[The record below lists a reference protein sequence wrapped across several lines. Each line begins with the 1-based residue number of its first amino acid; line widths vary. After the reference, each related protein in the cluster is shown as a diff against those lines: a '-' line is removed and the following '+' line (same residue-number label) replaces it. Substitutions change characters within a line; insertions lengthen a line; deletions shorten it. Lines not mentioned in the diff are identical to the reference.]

1 MSKYRAKPVVING
14 IRFDSQKEGRRYTEL
29 HTLLRADRIEALVC
43 HPSYP
48 LTLNG
53 INLRHVKT
61 GRQIRYRADFE
72 YINEDGRTII
82 EDVKG
87 VRTEVYKLKAAIMLA
102 MGKEIVEI

>member
-1 MSKYRAKPVVING
+1 MVING

-29 HTLLRADRIEALVC
+29 HTLMVAGEIEQLRI

-53 INLRHVKT
+53 INLRHVT
-61 GRQIRYRADFE
+61 SGRQIHYKADFE
-72 YINEDGRTII
+72 YVNDRGVII

-87 VRTEVYKLKAAIMLA
+87 VRTEVYKLKAAIMKA